1 MGSCS
6 TAVPSEVDVYCAKWV
21 GRLGVVAALV
31 LGVDVS
37 FAQATPGTLSGVV
50 RDSAGRPLR
59 DAVVVLDP
67 NNDLRATRTDATG
80 RFRFDR
86 LRAGRYVM
94 RTTWIGYRPDER
106 TIEVPAGGVDVSVTL
121 HRLPFRLDT
130 MTVVARRTGIFGT
143 AVDKTRQHALG
154 GVEVWVMGT
163 RHRTRTTADGRFS
176 FPEVSEGGFVVM
188 GRREGYETITLAVA
202 VPDTA
207 AIELVMAMDSLRTR
221 AQQRENVLFQD
232 LQMRVNRGQANS
244 SAIVVFQEFGES
256 KRQTLDIALRYAP
269 SFLAKGLVLKN
280 VECVYIDGLPKPS
293 ILAKDILA
301 EDVAMVEI
309 YNHRG
314 AVALADRQLFRN
326 NGTDCGAGPVQEV
339 YGPKGAQM
347 RSVRPPNPAT
357 VAFIFIWLK

>member
-1 MGSCS
+1 MWWSRI
-6 TAVPSEVDVYCAKWV
+6 ALA
-21 GRLGVVAALV
+21 AALAAPITV
-31 LGVDVS
+31 LS
-37 FAQATPGTLSGVV
+37 AQTPGALSGIV

-59 DAVVVLDP
+59 EAVVVLDP
-67 NNDLRATRTDATG
+67 NDDIRATRTDAAG

-86 LRAGRYVM
+86 LRAKRYVM
-94 RTTWIGYRPDER
+94 RTTWIGYQADER
-106 TIEVPAGGVDVSVTL
+106 TIELPAGGLEVTITL
-121 HRLPFRLDT
+121 TRLTFRLDT

-143 AVDKTRQHALG
+143 AIDKQSFHPLG
-154 GVEVWVMGT
+154 GVDIWIAGT
-163 RHRTRTTADGRFS
+163 SHRARTSSDGRFS
-176 FPEVSEGGFVVM
+176 FPELTEGGFLVM
-188 GRREGYETITLAVA
+188 GRRDGYETISLAVA

-207 AIELVMAMDSLRTR
+207 AIELALVMDSLRTR

-232 LQMRVNRGQANS
+232 LQMRINRGQINS
-244 SAIVVFQEFGES
+244 SALVVFQEFAER
-256 KRQTLDIALRYAP
+256 KRQTLDIALRYSP

-280 VECVYIDGLPKPS
+280 VECIYIDGLPKPS

-326 NGTDCGAGPVQEV
+326 NGNDCGVGSVQEV
-339 YGPKGAQM
+339 YGPRGAAM

-357 VAFIFIWLK
+357 VAFIFIWLR